1 MSRRMTSLNNP
12 EGATPG
18 DCDHFHAQPVRPDDY
33 DDSRDFDR
41 VRSMNER
48 PPLDEDPLIRM

>member
-1 MSRRMTSLNNP
+1 MTSLNNP